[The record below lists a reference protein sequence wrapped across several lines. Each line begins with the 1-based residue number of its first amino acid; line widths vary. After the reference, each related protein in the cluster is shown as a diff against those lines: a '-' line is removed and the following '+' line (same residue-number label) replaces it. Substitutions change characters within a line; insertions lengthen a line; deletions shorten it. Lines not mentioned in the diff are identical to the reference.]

1 MNPHT
6 HTDNTPN
13 TIAITRISVVLFE
26 EEEEETGNVW
36 KSDRLDKPTELLSI
50 LFPPLP

>member
-6 HTDNTPN
+6 HTHNTPN
-13 TIAITRISVVLFE
+13 TIAITRIIVMLFE
-26 EEEEETGNVW
+26 EEGERGNVR

-50 LFPPLP
+50 FFPPLPW